1 MQIGLLAAELGITS
15 LKRLA
20 FDGTRIKANNR
31 RNGSRSPKRLRE
43 MQQELRDRFAELQ
56 AQAEQEDA
64 ADDEQ
69 FGQGAPHRLPDE
81 LAEVERRRQQI
92 AGALAEL
99 EKFEAADEEP
109 PKRIPLTDPDA
120 RISPNKDGG
129 FAPNYTPL
137 AGVDVE
143 SGLIVT
149 EDVINHVHEEH
160 HLVEAVE
167 QVAAQF
173 DKRPEEVLADGLFG
187 TGANLAALEDA
198 EITMYSPCST
208 PDPQNPARRDDPTQP
223 VPVEQHDQLP
233 TSTAKNGGGEQLDR
247 TAFVYDE
254 AQDTY
259 WCPQGKPLP
268 YRNTT
273 SQTREDGTRVHRK
286 RYHAE
291 TSDCL
296 ACVLRERC
304 LSGKKAQGR
313 QLSRDQFEPHRE
325 RLAERMASDEGK
337 QKYGDRRSPGERPFA
352 VIKQVFGARQFLL
365 RGLSQVQTEWR
376 WLVTAFNVKQL
387 IQRYAAK
394 LLPRPGPA
402 TETVAP

>member
-1 MQIGLLAAELGITS
+1 MAKNDYWAATPCPRDQLTLFAQRLDDAIAEDHPVRLLDALLAELDWSAFESRYHGSLGQPPIHPRILAGVILYGLMSRVRASRSLEEALTMRIDFRWLASGHTADHTTLSEFRRNFPDELKGLFVQIGLLAAELGITS

-160 HLVEAVE
+160 HLVEAV
-167 QVAAQF
+167 
-173 DKRPEEVLADGLFG
+173 
-187 TGANLAALEDA
+187 
-198 EITMYSPCST
+198 
-208 PDPQNPARRDDPTQP
+208 
-223 VPVEQHDQLP
+223 
-233 TSTAKNGGGEQLDR
+233 
-247 TAFVYDE
+247 
-254 AQDTY
+254 
-259 WCPQGKPLP
+259 
-268 YRNTT
+268 
-273 SQTREDGTRVHRK
+273 
-286 RYHAE
+286 
-291 TSDCL
+291 
-296 ACVLRERC
+296 
-304 LSGKKAQGR
+304 
-313 QLSRDQFEPHRE
+313 
-325 RLAERMASDEGK
+325 
-337 QKYGDRRSPGERPFA
+337 
-352 VIKQVFGARQFLL
+352 
-365 RGLSQVQTEWR
+365 
-376 WLVTAFNVKQL
+376 
-387 IQRYAAK
+387 
-394 LLPRPGPA
+394 
-402 TETVAP
+402 